1 MAHKKLTTILGRE
14 TKNVGKMWVFFS
26 CNSFHNR
33 AGKSK
38 LHSGG
43 KLPKKFEK
51 TKKVML

>member
-14 TKNVGKMWVFFS
+14 TKKMWESCGFFS

-43 KLPKKFEK
+43 KLPQKLKKQNQK
-51 TKKVML
+51 S